1 MLFRSHPHMT
11 RSRINFLSSA
21 VSDTIHGIDQLQV
34 TSFRDAAILDQ
45 KAANPGSHSIRGPT
59 SDHIKHIVEYPYNR
73 KPLQT
78 EAKASLNRS
87 ARNQNEEE
95 KMHPRSST
103 PVHHS
108 PHIVET
114 LSPSVIQRYNTPGPK
129 GEQPWILVTGA
140 SDGIG
145 KE

>member
-1 MLFRSHPHMT
+1 MLDNRIRIRVGHDSWNRPIPSHFVP
-11 RSRINFLSSA
+11 RCCNFGSESR
-21 VSDTIHGIDQLQV
+21 
-34 TSFRDAAILDQ
+34 
-45 KAANPGSHSIRGPT
+45 NPGSHSIRGPT
-59 SDHIKHIVEYPYNR
+59 SDPIKHIVEYPYNR